1 VVEVIRVKMMRRGE
15 IWLARL
21 NPNVGAE
28 AGKIRPVLVMLDN
41 DLLATGM
48 SPVVCIPLTSKLF
61 KGMEGLRF
69 AIAPRDRL
77 LKRCY
82 VMPEQARAL
91 DLNRFGDG
99 PLTTLTT
106 LEMAEVER
114 SLLGVLGM
122 FHQINPVH

>member
-1 VVEVIRVKMMRRGE
+1 MNNMRRGE

-28 AGKIRPVLVMLDN
+28 AGKIRPVLIMLDD

-61 KGMEGLRF
+61 KGMEGLRY

-82 VMPEQARAL
+82 TMPEQTRAL
-91 DLNRFGDG
+91 DLNRFSDG
-99 PLTTLTT
+99 PLTTLNAN
-106 LEMAEVER
+106 EMAAVER
-114 SLLGVLGM
+114 SLMGVFGL
-122 FHQINPVH
+122 FHQLNPTR

>member
-1 VVEVIRVKMMRRGE
+1 MMRRGE

-28 AGKIRPVLVMLDN
+28 AGKVRPVVVMLDD

-61 KGMEGLRF
+61 RGMEGLRI
-69 AIAPRDRL
+69 AITPRDKL
-77 LKRCY
+77 LKPCF
-82 VMPEQARAL
+82 VMPEQTRAL

-99 PLTTLTT
+99 PLASLTAQ
-106 LEMAEVER
+106 EMIEVER
-114 SLLGVLGM
+114 SLMGVFGL
-122 FHQINPVH
+122 FHQLNPSH

>member
-1 VVEVIRVKMMRRGE
+1 MKNMRRGE

-28 AGKIRPVLVMLDN
+28 AGKIRPVLIMLDN

-61 KGMEGLRF
+61 KGMEGLRY

-82 VMPEQARAL
+82 VMPEQTRAL

-99 PLTTLTT
+99 PLTTLNAD
-106 LEMAEVER
+106 EMAAVER
-114 SLLGVLGM
+114 SLMGVFGM
-122 FHQINPVH
+122 FHQLNPTH